1 MTTNEQFERGLT
13 AWLHEDVAFRVPD
26 HLDEVLVASAATRQ
40 RPAWSSLE
48 RWLPVDTTFRPRLF
62 NMPSVGRVLAVAA
75 LILIL
80 VAVAVFAV
88 GSQHRLPPPFGLARN
103 GAFVETRDGDIYTV
117 DPKSSE
123 ASVLVGGD
131 AYDFSA
137 IYSRDGTKFVFLRS
151 DTGAPR
157 TTPGDVMLTMYV
169 ANADGSGV
177 RALTPLTKNLD
188 WFDWS
193 PDGTRIAYASNKQ
206 LFVVDV
212 AGGEPLAIKGTGPVH
227 FPTWLPPD
235 GNEIVY
241 RLETTSPAIMAIP
254 ADGMGKRRALSTT
267 AAVNEYDYQGP
278 NISPDGR
285 YVAFT
290 RWSSNYRPSV
300 HALDLTTNQPIDYPT
315 AGTGQ
320 FAGPFSPDGSLI
332 SYARLGFGNVIQMA
346 VANADGS
353 GGERVIGPVVPGT
366 KDGAI
371 ATTVAFTPD
380 GTALVVRFGDDARG
394 TLHRIPLDGSESQ
407 IIDTGGYQFIDVQR
421 LAP

>member
-13 AWLHEDVAFRVPD
+13 AWLHDDAAFRVPD
-26 HLDEVLVASAATRQ
+26 HLGEVLAASAATGQ

-62 NMPSVGRVLAVAA
+62 NMPSVGRLLAVAT

-80 VAVAVFAV
+80 VAVAVFAI

-103 GAFVETRDGDIYTV
+103 GTFVETRDGDIFTV
-117 DPKSSE
+117 DPKTAE
-123 ASVLVGGD
+123 ANVLIGGD

-151 DTGAPR
+151 DTGRPS
-157 TTPGDVMLTMYV
+157 TEPGDVMLTMYV
-169 ANADGSGV
+169 ANADGSDV
-177 RALTPLTKNLD
+177 HAVTPLTKDLD

-193 PDGTRIAYASNKQ
+193 PDSTRIAYVSNKQ
-206 LFVVDV
+206 LFVVEV
-212 AGGEPLAIKGTGPVH
+212 AGGQPQPIKGTGPVH
-227 FPTWLPPD
+227 FVTWLPPN

-254 ADGMGKRRALSTT
+254 ADGSGERRTLSTT
-267 AAVNEYDYQGP
+267 AATNEYDYQGP
-278 NISPDGR
+278 NVSPDGR
-285 YVAFT
+285 YISFT
-290 RWSSNYRPSV
+290 RWSSNGRPSV
-300 HALDLTTNQPIDYPT
+300 RAIDLTTGTVVRYPT
-315 AGTGQ
+315 TGIGQ
-320 FAGPFSPDGSLI
+320 FAGPYSPDGSLI
-332 SYARLGFGNVIQMA
+332 AYPRLAFGNDVQIA

-366 KDGAI
+366 KDGAVS
-371 ATTVAFTPD
+371 TTVAFTPD

-394 TLHRIPLDGSESQ
+394 TLHRIPIDGSESE

-421 LAP
+421 LAR